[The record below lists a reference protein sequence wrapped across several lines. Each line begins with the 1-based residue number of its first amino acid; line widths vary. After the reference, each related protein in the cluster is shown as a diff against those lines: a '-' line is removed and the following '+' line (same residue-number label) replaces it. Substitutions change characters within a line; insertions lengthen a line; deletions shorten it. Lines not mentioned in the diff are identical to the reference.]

1 MKTQNV
7 VARVNGF
14 TKTSET
20 NPRVSSIVLTAAL
33 KLSFFSG
40 NYFMICKKI
49 ISAKKLSIS
58 ISLQI
63 SQHCVPFH
71 VIR

>member
-20 NPRVSSIVLTAAL
+20 NPRVSSIELTAAF
-33 KLSFFSG
+33 KLSLFSD
-40 NYFMICKKI
+40 NYFMVCKKI
-49 ISAKKLSIS
+49 ISAKKLNIS
-58 ISLQI
+58 ISLQTT
-63 SQHCVPFH
+63 QHCP
-71 VIR
+71 ISRN